1 MSIAENL
8 TKIAEN
14 QQKVFDAGWKRFL
27 KAFTNNNN
35 RALYTYAFR
44 GSDFSGLKFDPAIKP
59 TSGEGVFLS
68 YEGEYIPEGVDFSN
82 IENTST
88 SAQFTCRY
96 AAKLKEFP
104 DLNWGV
110 QERYGGTWQGCTLL
124 ETIAVIRC
132 NENTIFPSAFS
143 GCSGLINVT
152 FDGIIGQNDLNFTQS
167 TKLSDK
173 SLIDIVSHLKD
184 YSGDT
189 SGTQHTITLGSA
201 NIAKLEA
208 TPEGEAAIAEATD
221 GKGWTLT

>member
-1 MSIAENL
+1 MNMAEKL

-14 QQKVFDAGWKRFL
+14 QEKVFNAGWKRFL
-27 KAFTNNNN
+27 NAFTGNNA
-35 RALYTYAFR
+35 RTLYTYAFR
-44 GSDFSGLKFDPAIKP
+44 SSNFTGLKFDPPITP

-68 YEGEYIPEGVDFSN
+68 YEGEYLPEGIDFSN
-82 IENTST
+82 IVSSTT

-152 FDGIIGQNDLNFTQS
+152 FDGTIGQNDLNFTQS
-167 TKLSDK
+167 TKLSHD
-173 SLIDIVSHLKD
+173 SLMGIINSLKD
-184 YSGDT
+184 YSG
-189 SGTQHTITLGSA
+189 SGTTHTVTLGSA
-201 NIAKLEA
+201 NLSADKLSDVEKAVA
-208 TPEGEAAIAEATD
+208 TE
-221 GKGWTLT
+221 KGWSLA

>member
-8 TKIAEN
+8 TTIAEN

-27 KAFTNNNN
+27 KAFTGNNA
-35 RALYTYAFR
+35 RTLYTYAFR
-44 GSDFSGLKFDPAIKP
+44 SSDFTGLKFDPPITP

-68 YEGEYIPEGVDFSN
+68 YEGKYIPEGVDFSN
-82 IENTST
+82 IESTTT

-110 QERYGGTWQGCTLL
+110 QERYSGTWQGCTLL

-132 NENTIFPSAFS
+132 NENTIFPAAFS

-152 FDGIIGQNDLNFTQS
+152 FEGTIGQNDLSFSQS
-167 TKLSDK
+167 TKLSHD
-173 SLIDIVSHLKD
+173 SIVNMFRNNLKD
-184 YSGDT
+184 YSDDT
-189 SGTQHTITLGSA
+189 SGTSHTLTLGSA
-201 NIAKLEA
+201 NLNKLTDTEK
-208 TPEGEAAIAEATD
+208 AIATE
-221 GKGWTLT
+221 KGWTLA

>member
-8 TKIAEN
+8 TTIAQN
-14 QQKVFDAGWKRFL
+14 QQKVFDAGWKVFH
-27 KAFTNNNN
+27 KAFTGNNT
-35 RALYTYAFR
+35 RTRYQGAFTQ
-44 GSDFSGLKFDPAIKP
+44 SDFSGLEFDPPIKP
-59 TSGEGVFLS
+59 NTGETVFQN
-68 YEGEYIPEGVDFSN
+68 YNGEELPCGVDFSN
-82 IENTST
+82 IVSSST

-152 FDGIIGQNDLNFTQS
+152 FDGTIGQNDLNFTQS